1 MSSLSARIVRFSPA
15 HVLAA
20 TVAELVKH
28 TNALFRA
35 YRDRI
40 AAAIGGVV
48 KAAAWGYMTVGQALA
63 AAVPAVTAFLA
74 GLLGIAGLGDRIRSL
89 VRGILDR
96 LT

>member
-1 MSSLSARIVRFSPA
+1 V
-15 HVLAA
+15 
-20 TVAELVKH
+20 
-28 TNALFRA
+28 
-35 YRDRI
+35 
-40 AAAIGGVV
+40 
-48 KAAAWGYMTVGQALA
+48 TVGQALA